1 MTWKD
6 NAGGMCIGGKEW
18 RMGATSEVGQR
29 CRDSDLGQKEQLEAA
44 SQEAREEQV
53 TSEGFMRAG

>member
-1 MTWKD
+1 
-6 NAGGMCIGGKEW
+6 
-18 RMGATSEVGQR
+18 MGATSEVGQR